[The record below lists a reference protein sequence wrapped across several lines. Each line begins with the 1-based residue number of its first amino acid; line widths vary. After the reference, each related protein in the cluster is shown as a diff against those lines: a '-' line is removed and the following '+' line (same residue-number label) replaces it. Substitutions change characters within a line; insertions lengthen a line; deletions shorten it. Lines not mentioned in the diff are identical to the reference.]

1 MNHPV
6 PVSTKGVGRTVTE
19 RRPQLIVTSART
31 SAVTSAT
38 AGLASRMASCTVTA
52 AVAAGASSMRAAS
65 PRPRAAFIVP
75 LTLTREPAGAQSGRG
90 EYNARMPSRT
100 DANLPVALAGEADA
114 NRRYLAYGIR
124 ALAEGRADIAQLFF
138 EAAGAETIHA
148 LEHLRAMGAVGST
161 RENLVIA
168 ATGEMQE
175 IDVTLPRMIREA
187 DEDGRPDAAASFRL
201 ALERERHHRDMFRH
215 ALATFDGR
223 APAPAPAIAAATA
236 APARRAEGAVS
247 AGGGVM
253 AATMRRM
260 DGRAHMSELD
270 TEPRRIERLGSIR
283 EVVFGAQDGLVSTFA
298 VVAGLAAAGVGPL
311 VVLLGGA
318 VFAMA
323 GVLSMSIGTFLSSRA
338 QRQLYERE
346 LDRERRE
353 IRDHAGEEIAE
364 LIASLAARGMARSD
378 AAEVARRIGRHPD
391 ILLSALAIFE
401 LGLAPQRLGAP
412 VRDALVMAV
421 AFGVASIV
429 PLLPFVLLQG
439 LAALGISALLTLVAL
454 FGVGILKAR
463 VAGVSALRSGV
474 EVAVLA
480 AASGLI
486 SFGLGR
492 LASVILGV
500 DIRG

>member
-1 MNHPV
+1 M
-6 PVSTKGVGRTVTE
+6 
-19 RRPQLIVTSART
+19 L
-31 SAVTSAT
+31 
-38 AGLASRMASCTVTA
+38 RM
-52 AVAAGASSMRAAS
+52 
-65 PRPRAAFIVP
+65 P
-75 LTLTREPAGAQSGRG
+75 
-90 EYNARMPSRT
+90 PSRT
-100 DANLPVALAGEADA
+100 DANLQVALAGEADA

-124 ALAEGRADIAQLFF
+124 ALAEGRADVAQLFF

-148 LEHLRAMGAVGST
+148 LEHLRAIGAVRST
-161 RENLVIA
+161 RENLVTA
-168 ATGEMQE
+168 ATGEIQE

-187 DEDGRPDAAASFRL
+187 EEDGRVDAAASFRL

-215 ALATFDGR
+215 ALATFDGAPSTMAPTPIA
-223 APAPAPAIAAATA
+223 APAPAVGATA
-236 APARRAEGAVS
+236 TSYTAGASAPSPARRTSATV
-247 AGGGVM
+247 AGGGM
-253 AATMRRM
+253 TAATMRRM
-260 DGRAHMSELD
+260 DGRAHVGELD
-270 TEPRRIERLGSIR
+270 TEPARIDRLASIR

-298 VVAGLAAAGVGPL
+298 VVAGLAAAGVGAL

-318 VFAMA
+318 VSAMA

-364 LIASLAARGMARSD
+364 LIAALAARGMARSE

-421 AFGVASIV
+421 AFGVSSCV
-429 PLLPFVLLQG
+429 PLVPFVFLAG
-439 LAALGISALLTLVAL
+439 LGALGVSAVLTLGAL
-454 FGVGILKAR
+454 FCVGILKAR
-463 VAGVSALRSGV
+463 VAGVSAVRSGL

-492 LASVILGV
+492 LASIVLGV
-500 DIRG
+500 DLHG

>member
-1 MNHPV
+1 MP
-6 PVSTKGVGRTVTE
+6 
-19 RRPQLIVTSART
+19 
-31 SAVTSAT
+31 
-38 AGLASRMASCTVTA
+38 
-52 AVAAGASSMRAAS
+52 
-65 PRPRAAFIVP
+65 
-75 LTLTREPAGAQSGRG
+75 PA
-90 EYNARMPSRT
+90 SRT
-100 DANLPVALAGEADA
+100 DANLQVALAGEADA

-124 ALAEGRADIAQLFF
+124 ALAEGRADVAQLFF

-148 LEHLRAMGAVGST
+148 LEHLRAMGAIAST
-161 RENLVIA
+161 RENLVTA

-175 IDVTLPRMIREA
+175 IDVTLPRMIGEA

-215 ALATFDGR
+215 ALATFDGG
-223 APAPAPAIAAATA
+223 APAPSPAPAIAAPLA
-236 APARRAEGAVS
+236 APARRAEGVVT
-247 AGGGVM
+247 AGGGVT

-260 DGRAHMSELD
+260 DGRAHMSELE
-270 TEPRRIERLGSIR
+270 TEPKRIERLASIR

-298 VVAGLAAAGVGPL
+298 VIAGLAAAGVGPL

-318 VFAMA
+318 VSAMA

-364 LIASLAARGMARSD
+364 LIAALAARGMTRAE

-421 AFGVASIV
+421 AFGVASVV
-429 PLLPFVLLQG
+429 PLLPFMITQG
-439 LAALGISALLTLVAL
+439 LGALGLSAALTLAAL
-454 FGVGILKAR
+454 FCVGILKAR
-463 VAGVSALRSGV
+463 VAGISALRSGL

-492 LASVILGV
+492 LASVVLGV
-500 DIRG
+500 DIGR

>member
-1 MNHPV
+1 MP
-6 PVSTKGVGRTVTE
+6 PSSRTV
-19 RRPQLIVTSART
+19 
-31 SAVTSAT
+31 
-38 AGLASRMASCTVTA
+38 
-52 AVAAGASSMRAAS
+52 
-65 PRPRAAFIVP
+65 
-75 LTLTREPAGAQSGRG
+75 
-90 EYNARMPSRT
+90 
-100 DANLPVALAGEADA
+100 ANLQVALAGEADA

-124 ALAEGRADIAQLFF
+124 ALAEGRADVAQLFF

-148 LEHLRAMGAVGST
+148 LEHLRAMGAVAST
-161 RENLVIA
+161 RENLVTA
-168 ATGEMQE
+168 ASGEVQE

-187 DEDGRPDAAASFRL
+187 EEDGRPDAAASFRL

-215 ALATFDGR
+215 ALATFDG
-223 APAPAPAIAAATA
+223 AAATPASSSAGSIA
-236 APARRAEGAVS
+236 APTPLAPLASAPATARRVESAVATS
-247 AGGGVM
+247 GGVT
-253 AATMRRM
+253 AASMRRM
-260 DGRAHMSELD
+260 DGRAHMSELA
-270 TEPRRIERLGSIR
+270 TEPGRIERLASIR

-298 VVAGLAAAGVGPL
+298 VIAGLAAAGVGPL
-311 VVLLGGA
+311 VVVLGGA
-318 VFAMA
+318 VSAMA

-364 LIASLAARGMARSD
+364 LIAALSARGMARAE

-412 VRDALVMAV
+412 VRDALVMAI
-421 AFGVASIV
+421 AFGGASVV
-429 PLLPFVLLQG
+429 PLLPFVLVQG
-439 LAALGISALLTLVAL
+439 LAALGLSAALTLAAL
-454 FGVGILKAR
+454 FCVGVLKAR
-463 VAGVSALRSGV
+463 VAGVSALRSGL

-492 LASVILGV
+492 LASVLLGV
-500 DIRG
+500 DLRG

>member
-1 MNHPV
+1 M
-6 PVSTKGVGRTVTE
+6 
-19 RRPQLIVTSART
+19 
-31 SAVTSAT
+31 
-38 AGLASRMASCTVTA
+38 
-52 AVAAGASSMRAAS
+52 
-65 PRPRAAFIVP
+65 
-75 LTLTREPAGAQSGRG
+75 
-90 EYNARMPSRT
+90 ARMPSSRT
-100 DANLPVALAGEADA
+100 DANLQVALAGEADA

-148 LEHLRAMGAVGST
+148 LEHLRTMGAVGST
-161 RENLVIA
+161 RENLVVA

-187 DEDGRPDAAASFRL
+187 EEDGRPDAAASFRL

-215 ALATFDGR
+215 ALSTFDVAATSASAAASSIAVPATAAAAVPSSAKTPAPVSVPR
-223 APAPAPAIAAATA
+223 APAPSRT
-236 APARRAEGAVS
+236 
-247 AGGGVM
+247 GGVT

-270 TEPRRIERLGSIR
+270 TEPSRIERLASIR

-318 VFAMA
+318 VSAMA

-353 IRDHAGEEIAE
+353 IREHQGEEIAE
-364 LIASLAARGMARSD
+364 LIAALAARGMARTD
-378 AAEVARRIGRHPD
+378 AAEVARRIARHPES
-391 ILLSALAIFE
+391 LLSALSIFE
-401 LGLAPQRLGAP
+401 LGLAPQRLGAT

-421 AFGVASIV
+421 AFGAASVV
-429 PLLPFVLLQG
+429 PLLPFVVMQG
-439 LAALGISALLTLVAL
+439 LAALGVSAALTLFAL
-454 FGVGILKAR
+454 FCVGVLKAR
-463 VAGVSALRSGV
+463 VAGVSALRSGF
-474 EVAVLA
+474 EVAALA

-492 LASVILGV
+492 LASVVLGV

>member
-1 MNHPV
+1 MP
-6 PVSTKGVGRTVTE
+6 
-19 RRPQLIVTSART
+19 
-31 SAVTSAT
+31 
-38 AGLASRMASCTVTA
+38 
-52 AVAAGASSMRAAS
+52 
-65 PRPRAAFIVP
+65 
-75 LTLTREPAGAQSGRG
+75 PA
-90 EYNARMPSRT
+90 SRT
-100 DANLPVALAGEADA
+100 DANLQVALAGEADA

-124 ALAEGRADIAQLFF
+124 ALAEGRADVAQLFF

-148 LEHLRAMGAVGST
+148 LEHLRAMGAVAST
-161 RENLVIA
+161 RENLVTA
-168 ATGEMQE
+168 ATGEVQE

-187 DEDGRPDAAASFRL
+187 EEDGRPDAAASFRL

-215 ALATFDGR
+215 ALATFDGG
-223 APAPAPAIAAATA
+223 APAPPPSPVPAIAPPTA

-247 AGGGVM
+247 AGGGVT

-318 VFAMA
+318 VSAMA

-346 LDRERRE
+346 LARERRE

-364 LIASLAARGMARSD
+364 LIAALAARGMARAE

-421 AFGVASIV
+421 AFGGASVV
-429 PLLPFVLLQG
+429 PLLPFMVTQG
-439 LAALGISALLTLVAL
+439 LAALGLSAVLTLVAL
-454 FGVGILKAR
+454 FCVGVLKAR
-463 VAGVSALRSGV
+463 VAGVSALRSGL
-474 EVAVLA
+474 EVVVLA
-480 AASGLI
+480 AASALI

-492 LASVILGV
+492 LASVVLGV
-500 DIRG
+500 DLRG

>member
-1 MNHPV
+1 
-6 PVSTKGVGRTVTE
+6 
-19 RRPQLIVTSART
+19 
-31 SAVTSAT
+31 
-38 AGLASRMASCTVTA
+38 
-52 AVAAGASSMRAAS
+52 
-65 PRPRAAFIVP
+65 
-75 LTLTREPAGAQSGRG
+75 
-90 EYNARMPSRT
+90 MPPSSRT
-100 DANLPVALAGEADA
+100 DANLQVALAGEADA

-124 ALAEGRADIAQLFF
+124 ALAEGRADVAQLFF

-148 LEHLRAMGAVGST
+148 LEHLRAMGAVAST
-161 RENLVIA
+161 RENLVTA
-168 ATGEMQE
+168 ASGEVQE

-187 DEDGRPDAAASFRL
+187 EEDGRSDAAASFRL

-215 ALATFDGR
+215 ALATF
-223 APAPAPAIAAATA
+223 
-236 APARRAEGAVS
+236 EGAVATPAAAA
-247 AGGGVM
+247 AGSIAAPTPPVPLAAAARRVEGAVAASGGVT
-253 AATMRRM
+253 AASMRRM
-260 DGRAHMSELD
+260 DGRAHMSELA
-270 TEPRRIERLGSIR
+270 TEPGRIARLASIR

-298 VVAGLAAAGVGPL
+298 VIAGLAAAGVGPL
-311 VVLLGGA
+311 VVVLGGA
-318 VFAMA
+318 VSAMA

-364 LIASLAARGMARSD
+364 LIAALSARGMTRAE

-421 AFGVASIV
+421 AFGGASVV
-429 PLLPFVLLQG
+429 PLLPFLLVQG
-439 LAALGISALLTLVAL
+439 LAALGLSAVLTLAAL
-454 FGVGILKAR
+454 FCVGVLKAR
-463 VAGVSALRSGV
+463 VAGVSALRSGL

-492 LASVILGV
+492 LASVLLGV
-500 DIRG
+500 DLRG

>member
-1 MNHPV
+1 V
-6 PVSTKGVGRTVTE
+6 
-19 RRPQLIVTSART
+19 
-31 SAVTSAT
+31 
-38 AGLASRMASCTVTA
+38 
-52 AVAAGASSMRAAS
+52 
-65 PRPRAAFIVP
+65 
-75 LTLTREPAGAQSGRG
+75 TLTREPAGAQSDRP
-90 EYNARMPSRT
+90 EYNARMPSSRT
-100 DANLPVALAGEADA
+100 DANLQVALAGEADA

-161 RENLVIA
+161 RDNLMVA
-168 ATGEMQE
+168 ATGEMLE

-187 DEDGRPDAAASFRL
+187 EEDGRPDAAASFRL

-215 ALATFDGR
+215 ALATFDG
-223 APAPAPAIAAATA
+223 AAATSAPAGAASIA
-236 APARRAEGAVS
+236 APAAMPSGALAPGSGGRPASNPPREPGVTQRS
-247 AGGGVM
+247 GGVTT
-253 AATMRRM
+253 AAMRRM

-270 TEPRRIERLGSIR
+270 TEPRRIERLASIR

-318 VFAMA
+318 VSAMA

-353 IRDHAGEEIAE
+353 IRDHAGEEVAE
-364 LIASLAARGMARSD
+364 LIASLSARGMARTD
-378 AAEVARRIGRHPD
+378 AAEVARRIARHPD
-391 ILLSALAIFE
+391 ILLSALSIFE
-401 LGLAPQRLGAP
+401 LGLAPQRLGRP

-421 AFGVASIV
+421 AFGVSAVV
-429 PLLPFVLLQG
+429 PLLPFVLMQG
-439 LAALGISALLTLVAL
+439 LPALGVSAALTLIAL
-454 FGVGILKAR
+454 FFVGVLKAR
-463 VAGVSALRSGV
+463 VAGVSALRSGL
-474 EVAVLA
+474 EVAMLA

-492 LASVILGV
+492 LASVVLGV

>member
-1 MNHPV
+1 M
-6 PVSTKGVGRTVTE
+6 
-19 RRPQLIVTSART
+19 
-31 SAVTSAT
+31 
-38 AGLASRMASCTVTA
+38 
-52 AVAAGASSMRAAS
+52 
-65 PRPRAAFIVP
+65 
-75 LTLTREPAGAQSGRG
+75 PA
-90 EYNARMPSRT
+90 SRT
-100 DANLPVALAGEADA
+100 DANLQVALAGEADA

-124 ALAEGRADIAQLFF
+124 ALAEGRPDIAQLFF

-148 LEHLRAMGAVGST
+148 LEHLRTIGAIAST
-161 RENLVIA
+161 RENLVTA

-187 DEDGRPDAAASFRL
+187 EDDGRPDAAASFRL
-201 ALERERHHRDMFRH
+201 ALDRERHHRDMFRH
-215 ALATFDGR
+215 ALATFDGG
-223 APAPAPAIAAATA
+223 AGAAATA
-236 APARRAEGAVS
+236 AATSIAAPAAGASAGAPPGGAAAALPGTAPRSPAVV
-247 AGGGVM
+247 AGGGGVT
-253 AATMRRM
+253 AAAMRRM

-270 TEPRRIERLGSIR
+270 TEPSRIERLASIR

-298 VVAGLAAAGVGPL
+298 VVAGLAAAGVGAL

-318 VFAMA
+318 VSAMA

-353 IRDHAGEEIAE
+353 IREHPGEEIAE
-364 LIASLAARGMARSD
+364 LIAALSARGMPRAD
-378 AAEVARRIGRHPD
+378 AAEVARRIARHPD
-391 ILLSALAIFE
+391 ILLSALSIFE

-421 AFGVASIV
+421 AFGIASVV
-429 PLLPFVLLQG
+429 PLLAFFVMQG
-439 LAALGISALLTLVAL
+439 LPALGVSAALTLVAL
-454 FGVGILKAR
+454 FAVGVLKAR

-474 EVAVLA
+474 EVVALA

-492 LASVILGV
+492 LASVVLGV
-500 DIRG
+500 DLRG

>member
-1 MNHPV
+1 MP
-6 PVSTKGVGRTVTE
+6 
-19 RRPQLIVTSART
+19 
-31 SAVTSAT
+31 
-38 AGLASRMASCTVTA
+38 
-52 AVAAGASSMRAAS
+52 
-65 PRPRAAFIVP
+65 
-75 LTLTREPAGAQSGRG
+75 
-90 EYNARMPSRT
+90 PSRT
-100 DANLPVALAGEADA
+100 DANLQVALAGEADA

-124 ALAEGRADIAQLFF
+124 ALAESRADIAQLFF

-148 LEHLRAMGAVGST
+148 LEHLRTMGAVGST
-161 RENLVIA
+161 RDNLVIA

-187 DEDGRPDAAASFRL
+187 DDDGRPDAAASFRL

-215 ALATFDGR
+215 ALATFDGG
-223 APAPAPAIAAATA
+223 PAPAMSGAASLAMPAASVSGTA
-236 APARRAEGAVS
+236 PPMPPSTSARHVAGAVA
-247 AGGGVM
+247 AGGGVT

-270 TEPRRIERLGSIR
+270 TEPGRIQRLASIR

-318 VFAMA
+318 VSAMA

-364 LIASLAARGMARSD
+364 LIAALSARGMARAD
-378 AAEVARRIGRHPD
+378 AAEVARRVGRHPD

-421 AFGVASIV
+421 AFGVASVV
-429 PLLPFVLLQG
+429 PLLPFMLTQG
-439 LAALGISALLTLVAL
+439 LLALGVSALLTLGAL
-454 FGVGILKAR
+454 FCVGVLKAR
-463 VAGVSALRSGV
+463 VAGVSALRSGL

-492 LASVILGV
+492 LASVVLGV